1 MGIIDGYQWVKE
13 NGYYY
18 GANQIYGSD
27 GTVSLFNTDALSEQ
41 HKEGFIRTYS
51 GIKVYPYAPRAED
64 IRLRDIAFA
73 LADLHRFTGH
83 GIKSYSV
90 AEHCVLGSYVIP
102 EHKAWFLL
110 HDAPEYVF
118 QDINSPTK
126 KPLTVY
132 KKHEALFMN
141 VIAFKWLRGTVM
153 PDLVH
158 KYDEGM
164 LWNEVRQNVNYGP
177 EEVEAMKNSP
187 NGYLVDIPLQFWDR
201 ATAAQKYID
210 RFYEL
215 KDRGEITY
223 DADFNGR

>member
-1 MGIIDGYQWVKE
+1 MAIVDE
-13 NGYYY
+13 
-18 GANQIYGSD
+18 
-27 GTVSLFNTDALSEQ
+27 
-41 HKEGFIRTYS
+41 HKGGFIRTYS

-64 IRLRDIAFA
+64 IRLRDIAYS
-73 LADLHRFTGH
+73 LADIRRFTGH

-102 EHKAWFLL
+102 KHKAWFLL

-126 KPLTVY
+126 KPLTLY
-132 KKHEALFMN
+132 KESEAAFMK
-141 VIAFKWLRGTVM
+141 VIAYKWLRLRPM

-158 KYDEGM
+158 QYDEGM
-164 LWNEVRQNVNYGP
+164 LWNEIRQNVAYGM
-177 EEVEAMKNSP
+177 EELEAMKNSP

-201 ATAAQKYID
+201 ATAAQKFME

-215 KDRGEITY
+215 KDRGEITN